1 MKCDPRTSRFGG
13 GFGSGNPDFNVP
25 AATNNSSGMV
35 AGVTMP
41 PIVNSSSAPF
51 DSATPYRLDLWA
63 ANDTSSSSHYSDADG
78 VRRWGDARNSYQ
90 LPTATSPLFTG
101 EAANRPGV
109 LNRPFQSVGEMGYA
123 FRDMPWKTL
132 DLFSANSADSAL
144 LDLFTLND
152 SPMLAGRVNP
162 NTPYPQVLAALISGA
177 TQSTVNNTTVSSANA
192 LAIGQAIQSTTAVTP
207 FVTRADV
214 VNDFMTNAAISNM
227 SAIKTEEEAAVR
239 AVAESANTRTWTFM
253 IDIIAQSGRY
263 PATAGSLDNFV
274 VEGERRYWLHVSI
287 DRYTGQVV
295 DKQLEVVNE

>member
-1 MKCDPRTSRFGG
+1 MST
-13 GFGSGNPDFNVP
+13 
-25 AATNNSSGMV
+25 ASSC
-35 AGVTMP
+35 
-41 PIVNSSSAPF
+41 
-51 DSATPYRLDLWA
+51 
-63 ANDTSSSSHYSDADG
+63 
-78 VRRWGDARNSYQ
+78 WGDARNSYTTIT
-90 LPTATSPLFTG
+90 PTSPIFTG
-101 EAANRPGV
+101 AAANRPII
-109 LNRPFQSVGEMGYA
+109 LNRPFQSVGELGYA

-144 LDLFTLND
+144 LDLFTLSD
-152 SPMLAGRVNP
+152 APILAGRVNP
-162 NTPYPQVLAALISGA
+162 NTPYSQVLAALISGA

-192 LAIGQAIQSTTAVTP
+192 LAIGQAMQSTTAVTP

-214 VNDFMTNAAISNM
+214 VNDFMTNTAISNM
-227 SAIKTEEEAAVR
+227 STIKTAEEAAVR
-239 AVAESANTRTWTFM
+239 SVAESANTRTWTFL